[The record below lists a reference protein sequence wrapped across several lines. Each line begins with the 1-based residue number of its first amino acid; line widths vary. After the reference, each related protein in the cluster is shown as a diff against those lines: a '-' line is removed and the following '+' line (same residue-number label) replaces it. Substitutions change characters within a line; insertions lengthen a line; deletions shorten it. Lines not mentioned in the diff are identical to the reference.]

1 MPARA
6 GNAARSGADVNERL
20 DARRLGW
27 IATAVAATVASHLD
41 HLPPWLSPAIA
52 AAVVARLVLH
62 ARARPLPSAW
72 IRVPLTFALLAAI
85 VAAYGNVFGREPG
98 SALAC
103 GLLALKLLETER
115 ARDARVAI
123 AFACF
128 VLMSSLL
135 FTSTLWFSLAVGSV
149 LALQLAALS
158 SLQPGRAAETR
169 SVRASFRV
177 AAQLLLTGM
186 PLALAAFV
194 LLPRLDAPL
203 WGSRGADGVG
213 RTGLSET
220 MAPGQFAKLIQDET
234 PALRVTFTGRTPRP
248 SDLYFRTI
256 VLTDFDGVVW
266 TRRDDLGFGAAH
278 PPPRD
283 PAVAY
288 EVTLEATNQRWLPA
302 LDLPFTAPPNAR
314 IDAEQLLVARQPVAQ
329 PLRYAVQSSPQ
340 AQLSTALSARD
351 RDRTLRLPAGF
362 GPRARELAQR
372 WRGELG
378 DDGRIVQT
386 ALQLFHST
394 FTYTLEPA
402 PLARDSVDDFL
413 FGTQEGFCE
422 HYASAFV
429 FLMRAAGIPARV
441 VTGYQGGWEANG
453 YLLVRQS
460 DAHAWAE
467 IWREGAGWVRVDPTS
482 AVSPTRIELGATA
495 ANVEANWIGDA
506 WRGLRNQLDVV
517 SRLWTESVVRFDSL
531 RQRGLLTA
539 FGVAEAG
546 RRDLLLGLA
555 ALLAGAMLLGT
566 AWAMRGT
573 RDRHGDALDRAWS
586 RLRARLARAGIE
598 SRAQEG
604 PIDLLARVRA
614 SDASLAAGLAPL
626 VHEYVALRYAHAT
639 PPALRVDVLAA
650 QVRRVVL
657 PRRVRTATK
666 RHSAASS

>member
-1 MPARA
+1 M
-6 GNAARSGADVNERL
+6 NETL
-20 DARRLGW
+20 DTRRLVW
-27 IATAVAATVASHLD
+27 VAAAIAATVASHLD
-41 HLPPWLSPAIA
+41 HLPLWLSPAIA
-52 AAVVARLVLH
+52 AAVAARLALH
-62 ARARPLPSAW
+62 WRARPLPSAW

-85 VAAYGNVFGREPG
+85 VATYGNVFGREPG

-103 GLLALKLLETER
+103 GLLALKLLETGR

-135 FTSTLWFSLAVGSV
+135 FTSTLWFCLGVGGV

-158 SLQPGRAAETR
+158 SLQPGRAVGSR
-169 SVRASFRV
+169 SVGATLL
-177 AAQLLLTGM
+177 AATRLLLIGL

-220 MAPGQFAKLIQDET
+220 MAPGQFAQLMQDET
-234 PALRVTFTGRTPRP
+234 PAFRVTFTGRTPRP
-248 SDLYFRTI
+248 SELYFRTI
-256 VLTDFDGVVW
+256 VLTDFDGITW

-302 LDLPFTAPPNAR
+302 LDLPFAPPPNAR

-329 PLRYAVQSSPQ
+329 PLRYAAQSSPQ
-340 AQLSTALSARD
+340 AQLSATLSAHD
-351 RDRTLRLPAGF
+351 RERTLRLPAGF
-362 GPRARELAQR
+362 GARARELAQR

-386 ALQLFHST
+386 ALRMFRST
-394 FTYTLEPA
+394 FTYSLEPP

-467 IWREGAGWVRVDPTS
+467 IWREGTGWVRVDPTS
-482 AVSPTRIELGATA
+482 AVSPLRIELGATA
-495 ANVEANWIGDA
+495 ANVEANWLGDA

-539 FGVAEAG
+539 FGVAETG

-566 AWAMRGT
+566 VWAMRGT
-573 RDRHGDALDRAWS
+573 RERDGDALDRAWS
-586 RLRARLARAGIE
+586 RLRTRLARVGIE
-598 SRAQEG
+598 PRAQEG
-604 PIDLLARVRA
+604 PLDLLARMRET
-614 SDASLAAGLAPL
+614 DAPLAAGVAPL

-639 PPALRVDVLAA
+639 PPAPRVDALAA
-650 QVRRVVL
+650 LVRRVVL
-657 PRRVRTATK
+657 PQGARAATK
-666 RHSAASS
+666 RGSAASS